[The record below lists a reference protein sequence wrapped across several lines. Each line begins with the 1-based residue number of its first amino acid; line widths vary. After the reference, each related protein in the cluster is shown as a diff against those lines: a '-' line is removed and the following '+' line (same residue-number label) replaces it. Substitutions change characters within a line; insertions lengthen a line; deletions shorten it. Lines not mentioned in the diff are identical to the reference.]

1 VVVLL
6 QKLEVKTV
14 FNLSFEN
21 FDKLCHS
28 FLLNTLVVA
37 GSEMLDDFSSK
48 GLVFFVDDI
57 ECNLERL

>member
-1 VVVLL
+1 M
-6 QKLEVKTV
+6 
-14 FNLSFEN
+14 
-21 FDKLCHS
+21 
-28 FLLNTLVVA
+28 A